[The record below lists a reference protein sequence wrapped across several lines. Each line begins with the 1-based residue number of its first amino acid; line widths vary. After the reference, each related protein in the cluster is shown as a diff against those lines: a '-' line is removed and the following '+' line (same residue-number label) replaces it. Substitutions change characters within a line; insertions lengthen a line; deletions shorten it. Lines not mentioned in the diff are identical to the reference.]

1 MKPKNAKLRNLPV
14 GKKVADGGGLY
25 FQPTAIGK
33 GKWSCRYAIGRT
45 SREKE
50 LAAYPDVT

>member
-14 GKKVADGGGLY
+14 GKKVVDGGGLY